1 MALAGKTFRIFV
13 SSTFGDLQEER
24 NALQKNVFPELREL
38 CRRHGCRFQ
47 AIDLRWGVREEAGLD
62 QQTMRICLGEIERC
76 QRISPRP
83 NFIVLLGDRYGW
95 RPAPYE
101 IPADEYAGIRDLS
114 DSGEDRR
121 LLDRWYERDD
131 NAVPP
136 VYVLRPRTLEFEAGA
151 GDAEKERTREEER
164 ASWQRTEGA
173 LRGIFARAVPRM
185 ALADDRR
192 VKYLASATE
201 QEIAAGAMRVDDAV
215 KHVFC
220 FFRKIVGLPEDRS
233 AGAFV
238 DLGDDGRVDRDAR
251 ARLDDLKSRLKNRLP
266 GNVIDSYVAAWDGAR
281 PTTSH
286 LDALCAD
293 VLKHLSAVI
302 RDEIRQL
309 QDSDPVEQEAAD
321 HAAFG
326 RDRARIFYGRDESLR
341 AIESYVGG
349 AEGQPLAVYGASGSG
364 KSALMA
370 VAAERTGGRLP
381 GAVIVS
387 RFIGATSGSTDGR
400 ALIEGLCREI
410 SRRYAS
416 DESSVPSEYKEL
428 VEDLPK
434 RLALATAAKP
444 LVLFVDALDQLSNSH
459 GERSLAWLPARLPEH
474 ARLVVST
481 APGDC
486 SSALERR
493 GAGAPGEM
501 LAPMTEEDGR
511 EILDLWMK
519 NAGRTLRPDQ
529 RGLVLE
535 RFRAFGLPLYLKLAF
550 EEARLWRSFSAQ
562 PTLSSDIP
570 GIIRDLLS
578 RLSLEANHGKIV
590 VARSLGYLKAA
601 KNGLSEDELLDLLS
615 ADEDV
620 FADFTR
626 RSYHRPPEKQLPVVV
641 WSRLFFDIEPY
652 LIERS
657 ADGTALLG
665 FFHRQMAEAV
675 DEEFLAGEH
684 GPDLHAKI
692 ARYFA
697 AQPLFLEGGGE
708 KVANLRKLSELPY
721 QQTCGGLWDPLY
733 KTLTDF
739 EFLEAKCT
747 YSGTIS
753 AGRGGGSP
761 KIHGGVY
768 ELIEDFRRALAAH
781 PAETADA

>member
-13 SSTFGDLQEER
+13 SSTFGDLQDER
-24 NALQKNVFPELREL
+24 NALQKHVFPELREL
-38 CRRHGCRFQ
+38 CRRQGCRFQ

-101 IPADEYAGIRDLS
+101 IPAEEYAAMYKLTDAA
-114 DSGEDRR
+114 DDRA

-131 NAVPP
+131 NAVPG

-151 GDAEKERTREEER
+151 GDDEKERVRREER
-164 ASWQRTEGA
+164 AAWQRTERA

-185 ALADDRR
+185 ALAEERQ
-192 VKYLASATE
+192 VKYAASATE
-201 QEIAAGAMRVDDAV
+201 QEIVAGAMRVDGAD

-220 FFRKIVGLPEDRS
+220 FFRRIEGLPDDGS
-233 AGAFV
+233 AAAFV
-238 DLGDDGRVDRDAR
+238 DLDEDGRVDHDAR
-251 ARLDDLKSRLKNRLP
+251 ARLDDLKSRLKSRLP
-266 GNVIDSYVAAWDGAR
+266 DNVVDSYVAAWDGAR

-293 VLKHLSAVI
+293 VLKRLSAVI
-302 RDEIRQL
+302 REEIRQL

-321 HAAFG
+321 HAAFA

-341 AIESYVGG
+341 AVDRYIGG
-349 AEGQPLAVYGASGSG
+349 AEGQPLAVFGASGSG

-370 VAAERTGGRLP
+370 VAAGRTRERLDE
-381 GAVIVS
+381 AVVVS
-387 RFIGATSGSTDGR
+387 RFIGATAGSTDGR
-400 ALIEGLCREI
+400 TLIEGLCREI
-410 SRRYAS
+410 SRRFGS
-416 DESSVPSEYKEL
+416 DESSVPSEYKDL

-434 RLALATAAKP
+434 RMALATEAKP
-444 LVLFVDALDQLSNSH
+444 LVLFIDALDQLSNSH
-459 GERSLAWLPARLPEH
+459 SERSLGWLPARLPEH
-474 ARLVVST
+474 ARLIVST

-493 GAGAPGEM
+493 GAEAPSEM
-501 LAPMTEEDGR
+501 LAPMTAEDGR
-511 EILDLWMK
+511 EILELWMK

-529 RGLVLE
+529 RDLVLE
-535 RFRAFGLPLYLKLAF
+535 RFRTFGLPLYLKLAF
-550 EEARLWRSFSAQ
+550 EEARLWRSFS
-562 PTLSSDIP
+562 PPPSLSTDIP
-570 GIIRDLLS
+570 GVIRDLLS
-578 RLSLEANHGKIV
+578 RLSLEANHGQV
-590 VARSLGYLKAA
+590 LVARSLGYLRAS

-615 ADEDV
+615 SDEDV

-684 GPDLHAKI
+684 GRDLHGKI

-697 AQPLFLEGGGE
+697 AQPLFLGSGEG

-721 QQTCGGLWDPLY
+721 QQSLGGLWDPLY

-739 EFLEAKCT
+739 DFLEAKCT

-753 AGRGGGSP
+753 AGRGDGAP
-761 KIHGGVY
+761 KVHSGVY
-768 ELIEDFRRALAAH
+768 ELIEDLRRALAA
-781 PAETADA
+781 PPGETKDD